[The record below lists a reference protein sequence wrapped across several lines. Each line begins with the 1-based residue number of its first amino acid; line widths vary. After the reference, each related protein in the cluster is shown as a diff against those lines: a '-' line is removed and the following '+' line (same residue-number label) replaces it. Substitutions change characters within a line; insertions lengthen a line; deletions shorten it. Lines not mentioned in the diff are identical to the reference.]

1 VQRLWK
7 NHSIPRR
14 FLFCRACKFFYAS
27 SLAVFIFHDCIFLFL
42 NALFMDL
49 WKSILCSIAKRVN
62 QQSFDTWFAPIQF
75 HSHQADTLKLRV
87 PNEYFR
93 TALLEHFSQVFR
105 DVLAELNQDQSSVS
119 FVIDDTTPRLEPVLP
134 KPAAESSLGSSGNL
148 NPNYIFDSFVV
159 ATSNQFAHAAS
170 RAVAEN
176 PARAYNPFYIY
187 GGAGLGKTHLMH
199 SIGHHIRIHNPRL
212 RLAYVPTESFTND
225 LITSLRNERMP
236 FFRELYR
243 NIDVLLMDDIQFLAG
258 KESTQQEFFHTFNS
272 LYDAQKQIVIAS
284 DCLPKEIPT
293 LEERLHS
300 RFEWGLIADIQP
312 PDLETKIAILKK
324 KAAAESIEIPDDV
337 AFFIANN
344 IKSDIR
350 VLEGSLRRL
359 IGYSSLTGAEMDL
372 ALAHQVLSNIV
383 RGESRILSPEL
394 ILKAVAD
401 HFNMKPAILK
411 SRNNSRSIAE
421 PRQIAMYLCKQLT
434 DCSLPSIGKAFGGK
448 HHTTVLH
455 SIRKVASDRR
465 KKPEVDSIIN
475 KISAQFQ

>member
-1 VQRLWK
+1 
-7 NHSIPRR
+7 
-14 FLFCRACKFFYAS
+14 
-27 SLAVFIFHDCIFLFL
+27 
-42 NALFMDL
+42 
-49 WKSILCSIAKRVN
+49 
-62 QQSFDTWFAPIQF
+62 
-75 HSHQADTLKLRV
+75 
-87 PNEYFR
+87 
-93 TALLEHFSQVFR
+93 
-105 DVLAELNQDQSSVS
+105 
-119 FVIDDTTPRLEPVLP
+119 
-134 KPAAESSLGSSGNL
+134 
-148 NPNYIFDSFVV
+148 
-159 ATSNQFAHAAS
+159 
-170 RAVAEN
+170 
-176 PARAYNPFYIY
+176 
-187 GGAGLGKTHLMH
+187 
-199 SIGHHIRIHNPRL
+199 
-212 RLAYVPTESFTND
+212 
-225 LITSLRNERMP
+225 MP

-434 DCSLPSIGKAFGGK
+434 GASLPKIGKEFGGK
-448 HHTTVLH
+448 HHTTVLYAVDK
-455 SIRKVASDRR
+455 IGKRK
-465 KKPEVDSIIN
+465 EVDSELRSTLN
-475 KISAQFQ
+475 RLISLVE

>member
-1 VQRLWK
+1 
-7 NHSIPRR
+7 
-14 FLFCRACKFFYAS
+14 
-27 SLAVFIFHDCIFLFL
+27 
-42 NALFMDL
+42 MDL
-49 WKSILCSIAKRVN
+49 WKSLLSSIARRVN
-62 QQSFDTWFAPIQF
+62 QQSFETWFVPIQF
-75 HSHQADTLKLRV
+75 HSFDSETLRLRV
-87 PNEYFR
+87 PNEYFKS
-93 TALLEHFSQVFR
+93 ALLEHFSQVFR
-105 DVLAELNQDQSSVS
+105 DVLAELNLQHSTVS
-119 FVIDDTTPRLEPVLP
+119 FVIEDVPVHKDPPPPPRALP
-134 KPAAESSLGSSGNL
+134 ENGLGSSANL
-148 NPNYIFDSFVV
+148 NPSYVFDSFVV
-159 ATSNQFAHAAS
+159 ASSNQFAHAAS

-199 SIGHHIRIHNPRL
+199 SIGHYIRAHNPRL

-236 FFRELYR
+236 LFREVYR

-258 KESTQQEFFHTFNS
+258 RESTQQEFFHTFNS

-312 PDLETKIAILKK
+312 PALETKIAILKK
-324 KAAAESIEIPDDV
+324 KAAVESVELPDDV
-337 AFFIANN
+337 AYFIASH

-359 IGYSSLTGAEMDL
+359 IGYASLTAAEIDL
-372 ALAHQVLSNIV
+372 SLAQQVLSNIV
-383 RGESRILSPEL
+383 RSEARILSPEL

-401 HFNMKPAILK
+401 HFQMKPAILK

-455 SIRKVASDRR
+455 SIRKVASERR
-465 KKPEVDSIIN
+465 KKPEIESIIN
-475 KISAQFQ
+475 KISSQFQ

>member
-1 VQRLWK
+1 
-7 NHSIPRR
+7 
-14 FLFCRACKFFYAS
+14 
-27 SLAVFIFHDCIFLFL
+27 
-42 NALFMDL
+42 MDL
-49 WKSILCSIAKRVN
+49 WKSVLSSIAKRVN
-62 QQSFDTWFAPIQF
+62 QQSFETWFAPIQF
-75 HSHQADTLKLRV
+75 HSHTANTLKLRV
-87 PNEYFR
+87 PNEYFK
-93 TALLEHFSQVFR
+93 TALLEHFAQVFR
-105 DVLAELNQDQSSVS
+105 DVLAELDQGQSSVA
-119 FVIDDTTPRLEPVLP
+119 FVIEDSPARIEAPP
-134 KPAAESSLGSSGNL
+134 SKPPADPSLGASGNL

-159 ATSNQFAHAAS
+159 ASSNQFAHAAS

-199 SIGHHIRIHNPRL
+199 SIGHYIRSHNPRL
-212 RLAYVPTESFTND
+212 RLAYVPTEGFTND

-236 FFRELYR
+236 LFREVYR

-324 KAAAESIEIPDDV
+324 KASAESIEIPDDV
-337 AFFIANN
+337 AFFIASN

-359 IGYSSLTGAEMDL
+359 IGYSSLTGAEIDIT
-372 ALAHQVLSNIV
+372 LAHQVLSNIV
-383 RGESRILSPEL
+383 RGEARILSPEV

-401 HFNMKPAILK
+401 HFHMKPAILK
-411 SRNNSRSIAE
+411 SRNNARSVAE

-434 DCSLPSIGKAFGGK
+434 DCSLPSIGRAFGGK

-455 SIRKVASDRR
+455 SIRKVASERR
-465 KKPEVDSIIN
+465 KKPEMDSIIN
-475 KISAQFQ
+475 KLTSQFQ